1 MSYLIWSYEPYFV
14 GICAVYIGQAP
25 FFYVVKQ
32 KYTTANIVIYS
43 DISFF
48 YYQKMVYITTMYF
61 KKLLSFVYLGG
72 VELFKFTVVI

>member
-1 MSYLIWSYEPYFV
+1 M
-14 GICAVYIGQAP
+14 C
-25 FFYVVKQ
+25 VVKQ
-32 KYTTANIVIYS
+32 EYTTANIVIYS